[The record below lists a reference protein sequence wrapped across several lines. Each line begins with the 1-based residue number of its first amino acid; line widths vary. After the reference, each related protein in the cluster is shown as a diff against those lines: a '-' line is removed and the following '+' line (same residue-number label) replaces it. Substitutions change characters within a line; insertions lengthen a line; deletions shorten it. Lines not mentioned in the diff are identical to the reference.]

1 MKKFLL
7 FCLGAVSLLGFTSC
21 LTVNAKK
28 VVEAP
33 YMPEPVQKVQTAVE
47 VESEFLIHFSKTDKP
62 VIDGNFDEWANLDGI
77 HVRRM
82 VYGGTFNPE
91 NADGLFVYRSDG
103 EYLYLYADITD
114 DDARTNNYEI
124 SQAWRGDSIELFF
137 GTDLSAHK
145 FYKPTDVRVRIA
157 SNSKDDIFDV
167 KVGIND
173 VLTNNQDIKVAW
185 VFTDTGYKIEAA
197 LPFSAIGGKAIK
209 AKDRVRGDFQIND
222 ADGGKERIGL
232 IHWNSKADNTYLDA
246 SSWGNGRVVPL
257 K

>member
-1 MKKFLL
+1 MKTFLL

-47 VESEFLIHFSKTDKP
+47 VENEFLIHFSKTDKP
-62 VIDGNFDEWANLDGI
+62 VIDGNFHEWANLDGI

-157 SNSKDDIFDV
+157 SNSKEDIFDV
-167 KVGIND
+167 QANCFLHSFKKMARKEI
-173 VLTNNQDIKVAW
+173 TIPSK
-185 VFTDTGYKIEAA
+185 KEAA
-197 LPFSAIGGKAIK
+197 
-209 AKDRVRGDFQIND
+209 AKKIWALAVSGFCFRSR
-222 ADGGKERIGL
+222 
-232 IHWNSKADNTYLDA
+232 
-246 SSWGNGRVVPL
+246 
-257 K
+257 